1 MACGSGAF
9 SLTSSDKLM
18 CGRAMGVHHRWNHF
32 LPFRPHFH
40 SLNLPFCAIISITV
54 CVTLSVEFV
63 VANQLN
69 SGAIIA
75 SALLSAMTMITKKHA
90 ST

>member
-1 MACGSGAF
+1 M
-9 SLTSSDKLM
+9 
-18 CGRAMGVHHRWNHF
+18 
-32 LPFRPHFH
+32 
-40 SLNLPFCAIISITV
+40 TV

-75 SALLSAMTMITKKHA
+75 SALLSAMTMTTKKHA